1 MDSVQRE
8 EESLWLELEVFVK
21 QLGFQPT
28 VNESWMMRMVAV
40 GRGESEVETEM
51 RLHVVNLYIS
61 VIDQK

>member
-1 MDSVQRE
+1 MESVQRE
-8 EESLWLELEVFVK
+8 EESLWLEVFVK
-21 QLGFQPT
+21 QLGFKPT
-28 VNESWMMRMVAV
+28 VNKSWMMRMVAV

>member
-1 MDSVQRE
+1 VDSVQRE

-40 GRGESEVETEM
+40 GRDELEVETEM
-51 RLHVVNLYIS
+51 RLHVVNLYMS
-61 VIDQK
+61 VISQK